1 MVAPFIVIRTFAIK
15 EGKLE
20 GFKHFLREFFRII
33 EAKEPRLL
41 SLNAYLNKRGY
52 RGNFRPRSP
61 GRGFN
66 EGAREPG
73 PRAHGAGSP
82 GVLGCN
88 DEPAGLRWDVI
99 LEKTRQLAGAG
110 IPLTVKTEH
119 LGGFTRSAAQG

>member
-66 EGAREPG
+66 GGARVPTSACIGELNVDLRSRSSW
-73 PRAHGAGSP
+73 PRP
-82 GVLGCN
+82 
-88 DEPAGLRWDVI
+88 
-99 LEKTRQLAGAG
+99 
-110 IPLTVKTEH
+110 
-119 LGGFTRSAAQG
+119 